1 MCLCFT
7 RERQRFKED
16 ICIYVF
22 NKYMKIYIITS
33 ESHETCQECLKQDSS
48 QKKKTNKKSYFAYK
62 YMKNIE

>member
-33 ESHETCQECLKQDSS
+33 ESHETCQERLKQDSS
-48 QKKKTNKKSYFAYK
+48 QKKN
-62 YMKNIE
+62 E